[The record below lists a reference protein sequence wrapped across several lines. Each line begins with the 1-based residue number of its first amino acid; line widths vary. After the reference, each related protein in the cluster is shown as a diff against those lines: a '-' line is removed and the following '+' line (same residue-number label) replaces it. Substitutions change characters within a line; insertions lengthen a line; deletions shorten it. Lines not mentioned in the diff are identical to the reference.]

1 MIHISLSQQDNQVSS
16 DELCLSSDITQ
27 AILQELVDHS
37 IAIPIVGEHVTE
49 WQFTVETITLVK
61 KAARI
66 QRDLTVEWSAI
77 PLILQLLNDRDELIA
92 ENKMLKQQLS
102 RFYPLV

>member
-1 MIHISLSQQDNQVSS
+1 MIHLSVSQQDKQVSS
-16 DELCLSSDITQ
+16 DELCQSSDITE
-27 AILQELVDHS
+27 AILHELVEHS
-37 IAIPIVGEHVTE
+37 IAIPLAGEHVTE
-49 WQFTVETITLVK
+49 WQFTVETVTLVK

-102 RFYPLV
+102 HFNSLD